1 MFVVRPVK
9 KDDLDSIMELLTLS
23 GHGLT
28 TLPKDPEVIARK
40 LEFSERCIRYR
51 PEKPNG
57 ESYLF
62 VMEDVFSGRI
72 VGISGIISKIGGF
85 EPYFFY
91 RLKEREYVSK
101 MLGKRKLVK
110 SLHVE
115 KTHAGPAEI
124 CSLFLHPEFRNAQNG
139 RLLSLSRFLF
149 LKENRDIFEDE
160 VIAEMRGRVNKNG
173 YSPFWNAVGKNFMDI
188 EFIEADYL
196 SMKSKSFIEELLP
209 NYPILVDL
217 LPKDAQ
223 EVIGE
228 VHKHTEPARHI
239 LEREGFSFKGL
250 VGIFEPGPIL
260 HAETDKLRI
269 VKELKKKKIKEI
281 TNKKIKS
288 DIHILSR
295 VGESFKCSMGP
306 LQVNDGGI
314 TITEVTAAGLN
325 LKIGDSVWYAKLKYS
340 D

>member
-1 MFVVRPVK
+1 MFIVRPVNSK
-9 KDDLDSIMELLTLS
+9 DLDGIMDMLSLS

-28 TLPKDPEVIARK
+28 TLPKDAEVIKRK
-40 LEFSERCIRYR
+40 IEFSERCIKYR
-51 PEKPNG
+51 PERPNG

-62 VMEDVFSGRI
+62 VMEEVFSGRL
-72 VGISGIISKIGGF
+72 VGVSGIISKIGGF

-91 RLKEREYVSK
+91 RLKEREYISK
-101 MLGKRKLVK
+101 MLGKRKMVK

-139 RLLSLSRFLF
+139 RLLSLARFLF

-160 VIAEMRGRVNKNG
+160 IIAEMRGRVNKDG
-173 YSPFWNAVGKNFMDI
+173 YSPFWEAVGRHFMDI
-188 EFIEADYL
+188 DFVEADYL

-217 LPKDAQ
+217 LPKKAQ

-228 VHKHTEPARHI
+228 VHKNTEPAKHI
-239 LEREGFSFKGL
+239 LEKEGFKFNGY

-260 HAETDKLRI
+260 HGQTDKLRI
-269 VKELKKKKIKEI
+269 VKELKKKKVKKISKE
-281 TNKKIKS
+281 KIKS
-288 DIHILSR
+288 DTYILSKS
-295 VGESFKCSMGP
+295 GTDFKCSMGP
-306 LQVNDGGI
+306 LDITDGGI
-314 TITEVTAAGLN
+314 TVSEVTAAGLG
-325 LKIGDSVWYAKLKYS
+325 LKINDEIWFSKLKYS
-340 D
+340 N